1 MKITKS
7 WFYKLSEFLPLL
19 NKEGLGVVVWENI
32 AITLFDDIPP
42 LLEERGLGGEVNIN
56 IWKNS
61 NVEFFWFSENI
72 NKNINLI
79 QSKSWSKL
87 HFRYLIYSQTPKES
101 KIKIFSQL
109 TWEKNS
115 SDIKILS
122 IVGENGKINLDG
134 IIKINKWAYEI
145 KWKLIED
152 NLFLWEKWSIKWIP
166 TLLVESDDVEASHAC
181 KIERI
186 SDEKLFYMRSRWIWK
201 ENAIS
206 MIIDAKVFDLFKCLS
221 MINKDFYDEL
231 IENILK
237 EIK

>member
-7 WFYKLSEFLPLL
+7 WFYKLSDFSSLPLVL
-19 NKEGLGVVVWENI
+19 KERTEGWIIDVWENI
-32 AITLFDDIPP
+32 AITLFDDVKNDI
-42 LLEERGLGGEVNIN
+42 NIN

-72 NKNINLI
+72 SKNINII
-79 QSKSWSKL
+79 QYKSWSKL
-87 HFRYLIYSQTPKES
+87 HFRYLIYSQILKES
-101 KIKIFSQL
+101 KIKISSQL
-109 TWEKNS
+109 SWEKNS
-115 SDIKILS
+115 SNIKILS
-122 IVGENGKINLDG
+122 IVWENWKINLDG
-134 IIKINKWAYEI
+134 IIKIKKWAHEI

-152 NLFLWEKWSIKWIP
+152 NLFLWNKWSIKWIP

-221 MINKDFYDEL
+221 MINKEFYDEL